1 MLRPLENSPRPRR
14 VLHLRT
20 VTGPGGGPEKTLL
33 NTHRFLPAEY
43 QSRLLYLY
51 PRNDARFDLIARAR
65 AAGAELI
72 AVPEFGPCDPRA
84 IAQLYR
90 EVRSYRPDVLHAHDY
105 KTEVLAASLGKCLNI
120 PAVTTLHGNVTLGGR
135 LTAYYKIG
143 AWAWRRMAR
152 VMAVSPDLV
161 ELAVT
166 AGVPRERCRLIENG
180 IDFDS
185 SIRRLSPAEAR
196 RNAGLDAAG
205 ILLAAVGRLM
215 PEKGFDVLLAA
226 FASALKDV
234 PSLRL
239 VIAGEGP
246 ERARL
251 ERLINELKLT
261 EHAVLLGH
269 RSDVGVILQAAEIF
283 VLSSRREAFPN
294 VVLEAMAMET
304 SVIATR
310 VAGVP
315 GIIDHAR
322 TGLLVDSEN
331 VTQLA
336 FQMKRLAQDDRLR
349 SLLAAA
355 ARSEVEKR
363 FSFADRM
370 QKECAVYDEILSAQA
385 GNE

>member
-1 MLRPLENSPRPRR
+1 MLRPLEKWARPRR

-33 NTHRFLPAEY
+33 NTHRFLPADY
-43 QSRLLYLY
+43 QSRLLYLH
-51 PRNDARFDLIARAR
+51 PRNDVRFDLTDRAR
-65 AAGAELI
+65 ASGAELI

-84 IAQLYR
+84 ITQLYR
-90 EVRSYRPDVLHAHDY
+90 EVRSYRPNVLHAHDY
-105 KTEVLAASLGKCLNI
+105 KTEVLAASLGKCLRI

-135 LTAYYKIG
+135 LKAYYKLG
-143 AWAWRRMAR
+143 AWAWRRMRR
-152 VMAVSPDLV
+152 VMAVSSDLV
-161 ELAVT
+161 EVAVA

-180 IDFDS
+180 IDFHS
-185 SIRRLSPAEAR
+185 VVRGLSNVEAR
-196 RNAGLDAAG
+196 RAAGLGGAG

-226 FASALKDV
+226 FASVFKLN

-246 ERARL
+246 ERTRL
-251 ERLINELKLT
+251 ERLIDDLNLT
-261 EHAVLLGH
+261 RSAMLLGH
-269 RSDVGVILQAAEIF
+269 RTDVDVVLQAADIF

-294 VVLEAMAMET
+294 VVLEAMALET
-304 SVIATR
+304 PVIAAR

-315 GIIDHAR
+315 GMIDHER
-322 TGLLVDSEN
+322 TGLLVDSES

-336 FQMKRLAQDDRLR
+336 CQIYQLAHDDRLR
-349 SLLAAA
+349 SRLAAA
-355 ARSEVEKR
+355 ARNEVEKR

-370 QKECAVYDEILSAQA
+370 RKECAVYDEIL
-385 GNE
+385 GERPGRE

>member
-43 QSRLLYLY
+43 RSRLLYLY
-51 PRNDARFDLIARAR
+51 PRNDTRFDLIARAQ

-105 KTEVLAASLGKCLNI
+105 KTEVLAASLGKCLTI

-135 LTAYYKIG
+135 LNAYYKLG
-143 AWAWRRMAR
+143 AWAWRRMSR

-161 ELAVT
+161 EAAVT
-166 AGVPRERCRLIENG
+166 AGVPRDRCRLIENG

-185 SIRRLSPAEAR
+185 NFRRFSMEEAR
-196 RNAGLDAAG
+196 REAGLTGEG

-226 FASALKDV
+226 FASALKQD
-234 PSLRL
+234 PTLRL
-239 VIAGEGP
+239 VIAGEGS
-246 ERARL
+246 ERPRL
-251 ERLINELKLT
+251 ERLVDELKLT
-261 EHAVLLGH
+261 GRAVLLGH
-269 RSDVGVILQAAEIF
+269 RTDADVVLQSADIF

-294 VVLEAMAMET
+294 VVLESMAMRT
-304 SVIATR
+304 PVIATK

-315 GIIDHAR
+315 GMIDHAR
-322 TGLLVDSEN
+322 TGLLVESEN

-336 FQMKRLAQDDRLR
+336 CLIDQLAHDDRLR
-349 SLLAAA
+349 LRLAEA

-363 FSFADRM
+363 FSFAGRM
-370 QKECAVYDEILSAQA
+370 QKECAVYDEILDVRAC
-385 GNE
+385 NE